1 MTVYVSLIFG
11 DYTARRSQYLGMN
24 GIAMQ
29 HTFTPPDWKDG
40 RIADFGIVFSVVIS
54 LAIIAIGAWL
64 LQYPLEAPDPALG
77 GFHYEWQRADPG
89 FWSRASVWILFGLHQ
104 IAHWVTI
111 WWAQEKYQG
120 EYTDKLRAAN
130 WWAVGVNVVFIVAHY
145 LQTMFFYDGMAQDI
159 PSWTAQFAVIMMLFV
174 IIAMENRRRGIFF
187 GRKVKFRA
195 EFYDWMKRYHGY
207 AFSFA
212 VIYTFWFHPMVP
224 TWGHLLGFVHV
235 ILVMFQGSIMLTR
248 QHLNRKWTFL
258 LEILVLPHAALVAW
272 NQVNDGQP
280 FMLIRMFTFGFL
292 AIFIVTQM
300 HGLGLKPW
308 LKNLFGF
315 GFLLSVVL
323 VYAAAASPFL
333 ANEVIRIPM
342 IEYGM
347 VFAMYGL
354 WWLFARL
361 TGGLKGARA
370 SGPTEAEPQPA

>member
-1 MTVYVSLIFG
+1 
-11 DYTARRSQYLGMN
+11 
-24 GIAMQ
+24 MQ
-29 HTFTPPDWKDG
+29 RTFTAPDWKAR
-40 RIADFGIVFSVVIS
+40 RIVDFGILFSVVIS
-54 LAIIAIGAWL
+54 LAIIAIGTWL
-64 LQYPLEAPDPALG
+64 LQYELEAPDLALG

-120 EYTDKLRAAN
+120 QYTDKLRAAN

-145 LQTMFFYDGMAQDI
+145 LQTMFFYDGIAQDI

-235 ILVMFQGSIMLTR
+235 ILVMFQGSIMMTR
-248 QHLNRKWTFL
+248 QHLNRRWIFL

-272 NQVNDGQP
+272 NQVNTGQP
-280 FMLIRMFTFGFL
+280 NMLLRMFTFGFL
-292 AIFIVTQM
+292 TIFIVTQM

-308 LKNLFGF
+308 LKNLFAF
-315 GFLLSVVL
+315 GFLLSLVI
-323 VYAAAASPFL
+323 VYAATESPFL
-333 ANEVIRIPM
+333 ANEVIRIPL

-347 VFAMYGL
+347 VFIMYGL

-361 TGGLKGARA
+361 TGGLKAA
-370 SGPTEAEPQPA
+370 SVTEPTGVEPQAA